1 MSVQDADEGC
11 ALTCPTSCQ
20 AAVDA
25 YLVNYGIESGYQ
37 LEEPAKQKLLATCTR
52 RCNRECVK
60 GGTVYNFVVN
70 FRRY

>member
-1 MSVQDADEGC
+1 MQDAEEGC

-20 AAVDA
+20 AAVDS
-25 YLVNYGIESGYQ
+25 YLSNSRIESGFQ
-37 LEEPAKQKLLATCTR
+37 LEEPAKQKLLGSCTR